1 MHGMGS
7 ADAACV
13 TDAERVCLQSL
24 RELAGG
30 PDTAMERHCLRVYQI
45 ACELGA
51 RRRLEL
57 DRELLLCAAWLHDAG
72 LYPGAATSDAYVRDG
87 RRLAER
93 VLTGFEWPSERLQR
107 LGDAIERHHDVRS
120 QWRAGPEVEL
130 LRRADLVEL
139 SFGLVRF
146 GLDRGWLRE
155 LFAQAPRDGMV
166 GEIGRLVGV
175 AARERPLT
183 LPAIFLRPRRP
194 PGARSDRL

>member
-1 MHGMGS
+1 MGWMAS

-13 TDAERVCLQSL
+13 TDAERACLQAL

-93 VLTGFEWPSERLQR
+93 VLAGFDWQGARQQR
-107 LGDAIERHHDVRS
+107 MGDAI
-120 QWRAGPEVEL
+120 
-130 LRRADLVEL
+130 
-139 SFGLVRF
+139 
-146 GLDRGWLRE
+146 
-155 LFAQAPRDGMV
+155 
-166 GEIGRLVGV
+166 
-175 AARERPLT
+175 
-183 LPAIFLRPRRP
+183 
-194 PGARSDRL
+194 